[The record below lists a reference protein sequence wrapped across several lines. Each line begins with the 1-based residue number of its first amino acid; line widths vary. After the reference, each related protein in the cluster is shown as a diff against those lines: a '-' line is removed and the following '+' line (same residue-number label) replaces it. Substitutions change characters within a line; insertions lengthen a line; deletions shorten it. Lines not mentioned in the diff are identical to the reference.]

1 MKVLLAGLVL
11 LQIAY
16 GRFLQDEFDEFV
28 ESYVSEDEEVE

>member
-16 GRFLQDEFDEFV
+16 GRFLQDEFV
-28 ESYVSEDEEVE
+28 ESYVKEDEEVE